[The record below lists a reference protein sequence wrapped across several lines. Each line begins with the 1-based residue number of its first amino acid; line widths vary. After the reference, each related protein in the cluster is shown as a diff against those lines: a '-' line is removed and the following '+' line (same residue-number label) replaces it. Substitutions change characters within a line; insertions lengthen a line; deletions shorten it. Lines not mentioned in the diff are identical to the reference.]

1 MPLSLPLPPAAPS
14 ASALAAAPPA
24 VGQHTPP
31 GEAGVQFEAMMLER
45 LLASAR
51 PPAPGPEG
59 DWRAMADRSVAGSL
73 ARQSPL
79 GLAALIERSAK

>member
-1 MPLSLPLPPAAPS
+1 MPITPLSPASPPPPADAK
-14 ASALAAAPPA
+14 ALR
-24 VGQHTPP
+24 Q
-31 GEAGVQFEAMMLER
+31 AGVQFEAMMLER
-45 LLASAR
+45 LRASAR